1 MARKLLLISLA
12 CLYAASA
19 AHAGNC
25 RGQACMHIKFGEDK
39 DGCLEI
45 RNSGRNDVEVTVYTA
60 GSGPITV
67 LVASGDF
74 EKVYKAG
81 RMCVPAAD
89 YVRSDAQFAGGIFSP
104 SR

>member
-1 MARKLLLISLA
+1 MIRKFLLVSLS

-19 AHAGNC
+19 LGAGACQGDAC
-25 RGQACMHIKFGEDK
+25 RYTYFGKDK

-45 RNSGRNDVEVTVYTA
+45 RNTGRDDIEVTVYT
-60 GSGPITV
+60 S
-67 LVASGDF
+67 ASGTIRVRVAAGDT
-74 EKVYKAG
+74 EKIYKTG

-89 YVRSDAQFAGGIFSP
+89 YLRSGAVFVGDIFSP